1 MFHFDWPWF
10 AALLPLPLL
19 IRWLLPYKKKA
30 QVPEIHFPSL
40 ERLKKAFPAQSS
52 SGSSLKCFLTLL
64 FLAWLMLVLALMKP
78 ERVDQY
84 AHLKNKGYDLMLAVD
99 ISGSMQ
105 AVDFSS
111 STKVLSRLDVAKEVV
126 GKFVRGRQGDR
137 VGLVTF
143 GEHAYLQAPLT
154 LDTISVSRMLNDTVS
169 GMAGNATAI
178 GDAIGLSIRTLRE
191 RPEGSRV
198 LVLLTDGEDN
208 ASSIPPR
215 EAAKLAKKY
224 GIRIYAIGM
233 GKEGPVPFPTNY
245 GGYGMVEVP
254 MDEKLLQ
261 EIAEMTGG
269 QFFRATD
276 QRALEAIYKKIDQL
290 EKTEAEQTLFLLR
303 EPYYQYPLGLSM
315 LILLGLTFYQL
326 LDRRKYCGV

>member
-10 AALLPLPLL
+10 ALLIPVPLL
-19 IRWLLPYKKKA
+19 VRWLVPYKKKR
-30 QVPEIHFPSL
+30 QVPEIHFPAL
-40 ERLKKAFPAQSS
+40 AKLKSSFPTSS
-52 SGSSLKCFLTLL
+52 AASAKDPFLSLL
-64 FLAWLMLVLALMKP
+64 FLAWLFFVAALMKP
-78 ERVDQY
+78 EKVEHYRHV
-84 AHLKNKGYDLMLAVD
+84 KNIGYDLMVAVD

-105 AVDFSS
+105 AVDFSTS
-111 STKVLSRLDVAKEVV
+111 LKVISRLDVAKDVV

-154 LDTISVSRMLNDTVS
+154 LDTVSVSRMLNDTVS

-191 RPEGSRV
+191 RSEGSRV

-208 ASSIPPR
+208 ASSIPPL

-224 GIRIYAIGM
+224 GIRIYAIGI
-233 GKEGPVPFPTNY
+233 GKEGPVPYPTNY

-276 QRALEAIYKKIDQL
+276 QKALEAIYKKIDQL

-303 EPYYQYPLGLSM
+303 EPYYQYPLGLGM